1 MIEVYCDLCDEEKP
15 CEKQPDSLWVCMD
28 CEEAYPQPSEE
39 ILKSPVGVGFA
50 QKDSK
55 RRK

>member
-1 MIEVYCDLCDEEKP
+1 MKTYCDLCDSIRE
-15 CEKQPDSLWVCMD
+15 CEKDDGVLWVCID

-50 QKDSK
+50 QKDLK